1 MSAARYREVPMVT
14 VLVLLLFSLL
24 MLQSEDVWRTRGKRP
39 GGVR

>member
-1 MSAARYREVPMVT
+1 MVT

-24 MLQSEDVWRTRGKRP
+24 ILQGEDVWRTDVKRP

>member
-1 MSAARYREVPMVT
+1 MVT

-24 MLQSEDVWRTRGKRP
+24 MLQSEDVWRSDAKRP

>member
-1 MSAARYREVPMVT
+1 MVT

-24 MLQSEDVWRTRGKRP
+24 MLQSEDVWRTDVKRP